1 VGQDAVK
8 RALARIDSVYVS
20 VVICTRNRPDTLGQ
34 ALESVAECEYPSFD
48 VHIMDQST
56 DDQSRKVV
64 EEIAARFADKLT
76 INYHHLDKAGLSRA
90 YNLGIA
96 ASTGEI
102 VACTDDDVV
111 VPKDWVAQIAK
122 AFAGD
127 AEAGLLY
134 GQVLI
139 PESLVEAERNGL
151 VVPSL
156 PIPKYARLIKGGT
169 RYRVFGMGANYALR
183 RSILERVGPF
193 DEALGGGGPLR
204 SSQDF
209 DFAYRV
215 YRAGYAVILVPEVKV
230 DHYGSRTG
238 EQWPGTM
245 KAYGV
250 GDGAFYSKH
259 IRCGDA
265 LAMMLFGKVLLTAGA
280 SYVKN
285 ALFKREFRLNDYV
298 SHLFVGIRE
307 AAKFAIDHKHRLYR
321 ETARGKMTVTEANVV
336 TGVQRDK

>member
-1 VGQDAVK
+1 VN
-8 RALARIDSVYVS
+8 VS
-20 VVICTRNRPDTLGQ
+20 VVICTRDRPDTLGQ

-56 DDQSRKVV
+56 DDKSQKVV
-64 EEIAARFADKLT
+64 EGIAARFAHKVK

-111 VPKDWVAQIAK
+111 VPSDWVAQVAK
-122 AFAGD
+122 AFASD
-127 AEAGLLY
+127 AQAGLLY

-139 PESLVEAERNGL
+139 PSSLVEAERNGL

-156 PIPKYARLIKGGT
+156 PIPKYERLIKGGT

-215 YRAGYAVILVPEVKV
+215 YRAGYAVILVPDVKV
-230 DHYGSRTG
+230 DHYGSRTPN
-238 EQWPGTM
+238 QWPGTM
-245 KAYGV
+245 KAYGI

-259 IRCGDA
+259 IRCGDL
-265 LAMMLFGKVLLTAGA
+265 LAMWLFGQVVFGCSLR
-280 SYVKN
+280 YVKQV
-285 ALFKREFRLNDYV
+285 LTKGKLRPGDYLA
-298 SHLFVGIRE
+298 HLPVGVRE
-307 AAKFAIDHKHRLYR
+307 AAKFAIDPKHRLYR
-321 ETARGKMTVTEANVV
+321 ETAKGKMTVTEANVV
-336 TGVQRDK
+336 SGVQRQK

>member
-1 VGQDAVK
+1 MK
-8 RALARIDSVYVS
+8 IS

-34 ALESVAECEYPSFD
+34 ALESVAECEYGDYD

-56 DDQSRKVV
+56 DDLSRKVV
-64 EEIAARFADKLT
+64 EEIAARFAGKLK
-76 INYHHLDKAGLSRA
+76 INYHHLEKAGLSRA

-102 VACTDDDVV
+102 IACTDDDVV
-111 VPKDWVAQIAK
+111 VPRDWLAQIAR
-122 AFAGD
+122 AFGND
-127 AEAGLLY
+127 KDAGLLY

-156 PIPKYARLIKGGT
+156 PIPKYQRLIKGGT
-169 RYRVFGMGANYALR
+169 RYKVFGMGANYALR
-183 RSILERVGPF
+183 RSIVDRVGPF

-215 YRAGYAVILVPEVKV
+215 YRAGYAIILVPEVKV
-230 DHYGSRTG
+230 DHYGSRNP

-245 KAYGV
+245 TAYGI

-259 IRCGDA
+259 IRCGDL
-265 LAMMLFGKVLLTAGA
+265 LAAVLFSKMVLWNVLRNVKFFLLNGKLRRDDYLTH
-280 SYVKN
+280 V
-285 ALFKREFRLNDYV
+285 
-298 SHLFVGIRE
+298 FVGLRE
-307 AAKFAIDHKHRLYR
+307 AAKFDIDPALRLYR
-321 ETARGKMTVTEANVV
+321 ETAKAKMTVTEANAVS
-336 TGVQRDK
+336 GVQRQK

>member
-1 VGQDAVK
+1 MN
-8 RALARIDSVYVS
+8 IS

-34 ALESVAECEYPSFD
+34 ALESVAECEYEGYD

-56 DDQSRKVV
+56 DDLSKKVV
-64 EEIAARFADKLT
+64 EEIAARFASKLK
-76 INYHHLDKAGLSRA
+76 INYHHLEKAGLSRA

-102 VACTDDDVV
+102 IACTDDDVV
-111 VPKDWVAQIAK
+111 VPKDWLAQIAR
-122 AFAGD
+122 AFAND
-127 AEAGLLY
+127 KDAGLLY

-156 PIPKYARLIKGGT
+156 PIPKYQRLIKGGT
-169 RYRVFGMGANYALR
+169 RYKVFGMGANYALR
-183 RSILERVGPF
+183 RSIVDRVGPF

-215 YRAGYAVILVPEVKV
+215 YRAGYAIILVPEVKV
-230 DHYGSRTG
+230 DHYGSRKP

-245 KAYGV
+245 TAYGI

-259 IRCGDA
+259 IRCGDLLPA
-265 LAMMLFGKVLLTAGA
+265 VLFSKMVVWNVLRNVKFFLLNGKLRRDDYLTH
-280 SYVKN
+280 V
-285 ALFKREFRLNDYV
+285 
-298 SHLFVGIRE
+298 FVGIRE
-307 AAKFAIDHKHRLYR
+307 AAKFDIDPARRLYR
-321 ETARGKMTVTEANVV
+321 ETARAKITVTEANAVS
-336 TGVQRDK
+336 GVQRQK

>member
-1 VGQDAVK
+1 VK
-8 RALARIDSVYVS
+8 VS

-48 VHIMDQST
+48 IHIMDQST
-56 DDQSRKVV
+56 DDKSQKVV
-64 EEIAARFADKLT
+64 EELAARFAYKLK
-76 INYHHLDKAGLSRA
+76 INYHHLEKAGLSRA

-96 ASTGEI
+96 ASAGEI

-111 VPKDWVAQIAK
+111 VPKDWVAQVAK

-127 AEAGLLY
+127 KQAGLLY

-139 PESLVEAERNGL
+139 PESLQEAERNGL

-156 PIPKYARLIKGGT
+156 PIPKYERLIKGET
-169 RYRVFGMGANYALR
+169 RYKVFGMGANYALR
-183 RSILERVGPF
+183 RSILDRVGPF

-230 DHYGSRTG
+230 DHYGSRTA
-238 EQWPGTM
+238 EQWPATM

-259 IRCGDA
+259 IRCGDP
-265 LAMMLFGKVLLTAGA
+265 LAMMLFGRLLLSAGARYAKRVLLERKLRPEDYT
-280 SYVKN
+280 SY
-285 ALFKREFRLNDYV
+285 
-298 SHLFVGIRE
+298 LFVGIRD
-307 AAKFAIDHKHRLYR
+307 AAKFAIDSKYRLYR
-321 ETARGKMTVTEANVV
+321 ETATGKMTVTDANVV
-336 TGVQRDK
+336 SGVQRHK

>member
-1 VGQDAVK
+1 MN
-8 RALARIDSVYVS
+8 VS
-20 VVICTRNRPDTLGQ
+20 VVICTRNRPDTLEQ

-48 VHIMDQST
+48 AHVMDQST
-56 DDQSRKVV
+56 DDKSQKVV
-64 EEIAARFADKLT
+64 EEIAARFAYKLK
-76 INYHHLDKAGLSRA
+76 INYHHLEKAGLSRA

-96 ASTGEI
+96 ASAGEI
-102 VACTDDDVV
+102 VAGTDDDVV

-127 AEAGLLY
+127 KEAALLY

-139 PESLVEAERNGL
+139 PESLREAERNGL
-151 VVPSL
+151 IVPSL
-156 PIPKYARLIKGGT
+156 PIAKYERLIKGGT
-169 RYRVFGMGANYALR
+169 RYKVFGMGANFALR
-183 RSILERVGPF
+183 RSIVDSVGPF

-238 EQWPGTM
+238 DQWPGTM

-259 IRCGDA
+259 IRCGDP
-265 LAMMLFGKVLLTAGA
+265 LAMMLFGKLLLMGGARYAKTAVL
-280 SYVKN
+280 
-285 ALFKREFRLNDYV
+285 KRELRLDDYT
-298 SHLFVGIRE
+298 SHLFVGIRD
-307 AAKFAIDHKHRLYR
+307 AAKFAIDPKHRLYR
-321 ETARGKMTVTEANVV
+321 ETAKAKMTVTEANVV